1 MISPSFPWPLNT
13 GAKIRIYQS
22 LRNLARLGHKI
33 TFLTM
38 AQEAYSPKVHKELDS
53 MCEKFLIVSSPQRS
67 KVSAALR
74 AIIHNESYR
83 IAKFKNP
90 VFTQKIAHEVFNKY
104 DVLWVNFLETLAYLP
119 ARVYEGK
126 KPILVLDQHNA
137 DELFWMTY
145 TQQGT
150 FWVRLFARHN
160 LARLRRFQ
168 SKVIRQVNIVL
179 SVSKE
184 DADYTRATLPD
195 SSIEVW
201 VAPNGVDT
209 EKIYPAENQERR
221 NKIIFCGSMDV
232 MMNID
237 AVEWFTHNVFKK
249 VREEVLDAE
258 FWIVGRNPGP
268 GVQKLSSLPG
278 VYVTGSVP
286 DVRPFYAKA
295 KVAVAPLR
303 LGGGTK
309 LKVLEAMALG
319 VPVVATPIGSQGI
332 KAVPGKHL
340 FVEESIENF
349 AQKVVSLLQNEEIAK
364 KIAKEARR
372 LVEEHYSWSGVW
384 GQIASRL
391 EQYKEAREKQR

>member
-13 GAKIRIYQS
+13 GGKIRIYQI
-22 LRNLARLGHKI
+22 LRHLIRLGHKV
-33 TFLTM
+33 TFLSL
-38 AQEAYSPKVHKELDS
+38 AQETYSSEVVEELETL
-53 MCEKFLIVSSPQRS
+53 CEKFLIIPSPRQS
-67 KVSAALR
+67 KVWAALR
-74 AIIHNESYR
+74 SIIFYEPYR
-83 IAKFKNP
+83 LAKFENRE
-90 VFTQKIAHEVFNKY
+90 FTEKIAHEFSHDY
-104 DVLWVNFLETLAYLP
+104 DLVWVNFLETLASLP
-119 ARVYEGK
+119 SEHEVQK
-126 KPILVLDQHNA
+126 KPIIVLDQQNA

-145 TQQGT
+145 AQHGP
-150 FWVRLFARHN
+150 FWIRFFAKQNLKRVRRLQARVIH
-160 LARLRRFQ
+160 
-168 SKVIRQVNIVL
+168 KVDIIL

-184 DADYTRATLPD
+184 DADFTQASLAD

-209 EKIYPAENQERR
+209 EKMYPAENQERR

-232 MMNID
+232 MMNIE

-249 VREEVLDAE
+249 VREEVPDAE

-268 GVQKLSSLPG
+268 GVQKLSSVSG

-286 DVRPFYAKA
+286 DVRPFYAEA

-349 AQKVVSLLQNEEIAK
+349 AQKVVSLLQNEEIARK
-364 KIAKEARR
+364 MAQEARR

-384 GQIASRL
+384 GQIALRL